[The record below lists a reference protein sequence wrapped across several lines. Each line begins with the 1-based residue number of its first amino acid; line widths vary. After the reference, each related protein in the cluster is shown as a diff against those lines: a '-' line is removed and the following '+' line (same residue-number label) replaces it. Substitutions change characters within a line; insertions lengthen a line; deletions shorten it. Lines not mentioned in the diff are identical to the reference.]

1 MRSPPNTGTPLR
13 SRKDDT
19 CPLGYW
25 APLNPQVDIVTQITY
40 TFCIMYSISV
50 MSAKQYETVMTIILD
65 YEDMDHQFRVIIR
78 ARPLEYGCLDGCLAI
93 VTY

>member
-1 MRSPPNTGTPLR
+1 
-13 SRKDDT
+13 
-19 CPLGYW
+19 
-25 APLNPQVDIVTQITY
+25 
-40 TFCIMYSISV
+40 MYSISV